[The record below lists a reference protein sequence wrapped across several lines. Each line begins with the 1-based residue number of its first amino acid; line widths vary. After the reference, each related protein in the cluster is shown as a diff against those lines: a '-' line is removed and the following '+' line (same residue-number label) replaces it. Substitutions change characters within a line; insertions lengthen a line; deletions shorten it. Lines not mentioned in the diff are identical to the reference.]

1 MIHMDYVFGIGR
13 ANCKIDACS
22 ICIATGTIFALH
34 IASSLV
40 ENITKD
46 ANAELIVSV
55 SDAIFNGFTP
65 LRPNTCNIHNTES
78 ALGIFVT
85 ESMKASNFLHKRNM
99 TSMDQFRKMYPSAEI
114 KNIYVIVELE
124 NDFELS
130 NWEAAELKMSIA
142 RSEAVSVYL
151 IAITKDVKYKDL
163 FPTYVTVKDGRTEI
177 NSKGPCYIRLIN

>member
-1 MIHMDYVFGIGR
+1 MDYEFGIGR

-34 IASSLV
+34 IASSLI
-40 ENITKD
+40 EDITKD

-55 SDAIFNGFTP
+55 SDAVFNGFTP
-65 LRPNTCNIHNTES
+65 LRPNTCNIHNTDS

-99 TSMDQFRKMYPSAEI
+99 TSMEQFRKMYPSAEVRDT
-114 KNIYVIVELE
+114 YVIVELE

-130 NWEAAELKMSIA
+130 NWEAAELRLSIA
-142 RSEAVSVYL
+142 RSEAVGVYL
-151 IAITKDVKYKDL
+151 IAITENMKYKDL
-163 FPTYVTVKDGRTEI
+163 FPTCVTMKNGQTEI
-177 NSKGPCYIRLIN
+177 SSNGPCYIRFVN